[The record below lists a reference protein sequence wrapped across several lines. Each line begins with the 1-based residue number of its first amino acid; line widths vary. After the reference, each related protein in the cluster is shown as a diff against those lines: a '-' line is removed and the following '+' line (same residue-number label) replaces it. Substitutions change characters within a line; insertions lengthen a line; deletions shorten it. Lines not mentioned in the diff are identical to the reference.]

1 MVQAS
6 APRHIQRT
14 MAPTRREFIRQTSSL
29 ALGASTAAGLLQLL
43 TGCDGKDS
51 ADKEREEDPARGND
65 ASTDADVGGDV
76 EPIADTQYGKVRG
89 VRADGVFV
97 FKGVPYAA
105 DTGGE
110 ARFLPPR
117 EREPWEGVRDALEY
131 GPSAPQ
137 RDPDAGPPDAAITAL
152 IGDLSGLP
160 ESEDCLVLNVFTRAL
175 SARAKR
181 PVMFWI
187 HGGGFQAGSGSSPGY
202 DGAHLVQRGD
212 VVVVSINHRL
222 NVFGFLYLGEASDPA
237 QRTGNVG
244 MLDIVQALRWV
255 RENIARFGGDPDNV
269 TIFGE
274 SGGGRKVGT
283 LLAMPDAKGLFQRAI
298 IQSGPSWRSVS
309 LEDAK
314 KARDAIFE
322 ALQIA
327 PNDVAALRK
336 VPAADL
342 LRAYVAGTRKN
353 SWNHV
358 VTGLAPVVDGAVL
371 PAHPFDPTA
380 SDLMPDVPLIAG
392 TNRTELTLQLA
403 GDKAAFALDDAG
415 LETRARISFAD
426 KAPEL
431 IAIYRKAEPSA
442 SPSELYFLMLSD
454 QRYCVPMMAIA
465 QRRAALKAAPV
476 YFYYFAWETPVEGG
490 RLHSPHALEIPFVF
504 DNTEIS
510 TRLTGGGERAA
521 TLAAKVSAAWIAFAS
536 TGKPVAEGLPEW
548 APYDAERRATLV
560 LNDESKL
567 VDDPTRERRQAMQA
581 LLGLV

>member
-1 MVQAS
+1 
-6 APRHIQRT
+6 
-14 MAPTRREFIRQTSSL
+14 
-29 ALGASTAAGLLQLL
+29 
-43 TGCDGKDS
+43 
-51 ADKEREEDPARGND
+51 
-65 ASTDADVGGDV
+65 
-76 EPIADTQYGKVRG
+76 
-89 VRADGVFV
+89 
-97 FKGVPYAA
+97 
-105 DTGGE
+105 
-110 ARFLPPR
+110 
-117 EREPWEGVRDALEY
+117 
-131 GPSAPQ
+131 
-137 RDPDAGPPDAAITAL
+137 
-152 IGDLSGLP
+152 LSGLP
-160 ESEDCLVLNVFTRAL
+160 ESEDCLVLNVYTRSL
-175 SARAKR
+175 SENAKR

-202 DGAHLVQRGD
+202 DGSNLVQRGD

-222 NVFGFLYLGEASDPA
+222 NVFGFLYLGESSDPT

-255 RENIARFGGDPDNV
+255 RENIARFGGDPESV

-322 ALQIA
+322 ALKIA
-327 PNDVAALRK
+327 PNDLEALRK
-336 VPAADL
+336 VPAAEL

-371 PAHPFDPTA
+371 PTHPFDPTA

-431 IAIYRKAEPSA
+431 ISIYRK
-442 SPSELYFLMLSD
+442 
-454 QRYCVPMMAIA
+454 
-465 QRRAALKAAPV
+465 
-476 YFYYFAWETPVEGG
+476 ETPVEEG

-510 TRLTGGGERAA
+510 ARLTGGGARAA

-536 TGKPVAEGLPEW
+536 TGKPAAEGLPEW
-548 APYDAERRATLV
+548 TPYDATRRATLV
-560 LNDESKL
+560 INDESNV

-581 LLGLV
+581 HLGLA